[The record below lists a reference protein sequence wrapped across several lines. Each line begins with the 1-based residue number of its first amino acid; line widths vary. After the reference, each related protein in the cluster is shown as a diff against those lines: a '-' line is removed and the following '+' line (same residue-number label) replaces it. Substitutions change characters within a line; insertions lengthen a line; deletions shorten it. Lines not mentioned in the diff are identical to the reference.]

1 MRRDCP
7 NGSRRTAAGFSLAEL
22 AIAMVIIA
30 LLLASAFIPL
40 STQMDLRAI
49 SDTQRTMDGIKEA
62 LIGYAQANGRLPCP
76 ALATTPTGS
85 GGAGVEQIN
94 TSPAGNPTNV
104 VTGFPYSP
112 CTYSIGVLPWVTLGV
127 PETDAWGRR
136 FTYRVVGT
144 YADGVK
150 TNPANLV
157 NTAQAA
163 DGDSNTAN
171 QSINCTAPSPA
182 PTQASFAMCTRG
194 DLTVSTRSTSTRAM
208 ATLAS
213 EIPVVIVSHGKNG
226 YGAYTPDGL
235 IIGGL
240 SGTDEPLNTVSGNAK
255 NFISREHSPFA
266 SSCSDTTIGQ
276 SFCEFDDVVAWISP
290 STLIARMVNAGR
302 LP

>member
-1 MRRDCP
+1 VKRRDFASP
-7 NGSRRTAAGFSLAEL
+7 PQSAAGFTLAEL

-49 SDTQRTMDGIKEA
+49 SDTQRSMDGIKEA
-62 LIGYAQANGRLPCP
+62 IVGYAQANGRLPCP
-76 ALATTPTGS
+76 ALATTATGNS
-85 GGAGVEQIN
+85 TAGVEQIN
-94 TSPAGNPTNV
+94 TTPAGNPTNLA
-104 VTGFPYSP
+104 TGFPYSP
-112 CTYSIGVLPWVTLGV
+112 CTYAIGVLPWVTLGV

-157 NTAQAA
+157 NTALNAN
-163 DGDSNTAN
+163 GDSNTAN
-171 QSINCTAPSPA
+171 QSINCTAPSPP

-194 DLTVSTRSTSTRAM
+194 DLTVSTRSTSTHAM

-213 EIPVVIVSHGKNG
+213 EVPVVIVSHGKNG
-226 YGAYTPDGL
+226 YGAYTPEGL
-235 IIGGL
+235 AVSGS

-255 NFISREHSPFA
+255 NFISREHSSLA
-266 SSCSDTTIGQ
+266 SSCSDTAAGQ
-276 SFCEFDDVVAWISP
+276 PFCEFDDVVAWISP
-290 STLIARMVNAGR
+290 STLIARMVSAGR